1 MNRYGRQ
8 SIRLFILYLL
18 RRVFINVENCSPKN
32 TLCIIYNENHIVQEV
47 KILNYED
54 KSIEQ
59 NDPNRRTAAHVEEL
73 IEIGKTMIKIGDTI
87 SVDVSL
93 LALEQSQKKIEID
106 NMQKQIHYLT
116 TEFEKLKKASK

>member
-1 MNRYGRQ
+1 MN
-8 SIRLFILYLL
+8 
-18 RRVFINVENCSPKN
+18 
-32 TLCIIYNENHIVQEV
+32 H
-47 KILNYED
+47 ED

-59 NDPNRRTAAHVEEL
+59 NENRRTAAHVEEL

>member
-1 MNRYGRQ
+1 MNHD
-8 SIRLFILYLL
+8 
-18 RRVFINVENCSPKN
+18 E
-32 TLCIIYNENHIVQEV
+32 
-47 KILNYED
+47 

-59 NDPNRRTAAHVEEL
+59 NDPNRQTAAHVEEL
-73 IEIGKTMIKIGDTI
+73 IEIGKTMIKIGDSI

-93 LALEQSQKKIEID
+93 LALEQSQKKNEIV